1 MITPKPQPE
10 TAPCGTDA
18 SGQVLKNA
26 RSTDSWRPLR
36 DLERAGPIALLV
48 RGRAPADR

>member
-26 RSTDSWRPLR
+26 RSTDS
-36 DLERAGPIALLV
+36 
-48 RGRAPADR
+48 